1 MGYETEA
8 FGKAGKN
15 AYYNNGSQIQTPQ
28 MRANLAKSGAMPS
41 GNERAAYEKAMA
53 DRYAS
58 TVVSPGL
65 FGTDLFKKTGYT
77 GQGAAGGRSPSLA
90 SSNNSGGGGGGG
102 GGLSF
107 STGRGGQYSSVPSN
121 VLTPKTF
128 EFNNN
133 NYTSPTQAGTS
144 DPYQY
149 GKNPYVYGEGLTAGD
164 GYGIWGSKPGTNP
177 YKPTAPSTGLLGLSP
192 IQLPGNIAGTNVGA
206 TLDAM
211 PAIGGGSGTT
221 FTQGPSGVTPRP
233 GSNGLT
239 PQQAAQAGQD
249 LTYQQT
255 IDEMGIFGPNNPPPS
270 TQFPSPGQKTPTSS
284 QSVNDSLTATQITN
298 MSQAQRDWMNNTL
311 TDQGRMQQGQTQAPS
326 APEGTLAAQA
336 ENMVK
341 VASGMS
347 PDLMNR
353 ERGIGNTPQ
362 TSAMNPD
369 LLNRERG
376 IDNTPQTSAMNPD
389 LLNRERGIGN
399 TPQTSAMNPDLLNRE
414 RGIGNTPQ
422 TSAMNPSLMNRE
434 TGIGNAVQTSA
445 MNPSLMN
452 RETGIGNAAT
462 VYPDAA
468 SNIFSDM
475 GTGLNKA
482 SQISANLEQKFG
494 DAKEAERVAK
504 AQSDFVA
511 NERKMQAEK
520 RAKEATATKAREKAL
535 SDKAK
540 AKTAAKVKAEAA
552 KAKVKKEAEAKAKKA
567 QAARFKEVAR
577 AKAAAAAKAKEDA
590 AARAR
595 AADAAEARRNP
606 PPKPKPKRVK
616 VSYNR
621 NKPTP
626 VKKSKP
632 TPRGPK
638 PSKPTRSTGSRGGRG
653 NVSRRRRTGGR

>member
-53 DRYAS
+53 DTYAN

-65 FGTDLFKKTGYT
+65 FGTTFGQQKGYT

-284 QSVNDSLTATQITN
+284 QSVNHSLTATQITN

-376 IDNTPQTSAMNPD
+376 ID
-389 LLNRERGIGN
+389 N

-540 AKTAAKVKAEAA
+540 AEAA